1 MATLEDS
8 LEPVAPGVPRAPEY
22 TVPGQLIGEGGCT
35 PWEVPAEA
43 GYTLEALELGPKWF
57 CT

>member
-1 MATLEDS
+1 MEDS

-22 TVPGQLIGEGGCT
+22 TVPGQLTGEGGCT
-35 PWEVPAEA
+35 PWEGPTEA
-43 GYTLEALELGPKWF
+43 GYTLEALGLGPKWF